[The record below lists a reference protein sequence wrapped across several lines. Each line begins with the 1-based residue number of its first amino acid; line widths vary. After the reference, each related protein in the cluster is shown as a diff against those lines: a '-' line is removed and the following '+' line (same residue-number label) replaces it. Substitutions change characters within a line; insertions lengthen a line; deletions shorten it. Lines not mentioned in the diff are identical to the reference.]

1 MLREI
6 VNRLRGQTWVRV
18 EAPFPERVL
27 NLCSARGLAFWDLAW
42 ESETTFTCRL
52 SRRDCGRLRRA
63 MKNLEGSLTLVR
75 GEGVPFFLG
84 RFRRRQ
90 ALVLGLTV
98 CALWVTVGSFFIW
111 DFTVEGNETVTEEEI
126 LRALEK
132 YGIGIGTLGLGLD
145 TEDLRNHVL
154 LEVPELSW
162 ITVNISG
169 CRATVQVR
177 ERIPVPELVS
187 KREPTNVVARRAGLV
202 LEVQALDG
210 AACVLPGSSVTEGQ
224 LLISGVEDTETLG
237 ARVLTGMGTVE
248 ARTWY
253 TLTARLPLTAPVKQ
267 YTGEEKTFYSL
278 VIGTRR
284 IKFFSNSGMEAG
296 TYDKITTRDR
306 LTFFGLPLPL
316 TLERETCRYYETE
329 QAAVDITAAEAAAEQ
344 ALTDYLHTLVDEY
357 GAVSSTL
364 CSSRQRDG
372 SLEVTLAAECVEQ
385 IGRTVP
391 IYTEESDEDRP

>member
-1 MLREI
+1 MLKEI
-6 VNRLRGQTWVRV
+6 VNRFRGQTWIRV
-18 EAPFPERVL
+18 ETPFPERIL

-42 ESETTFTCRL
+42 ESETAFTCRL

-63 MKNLEGSLTLVR
+63 LKGLDCSMTVVR

-84 RFRRRQ
+84 RFRHRQ
-90 ALVLGLTV
+90 VLLVGLTA

-132 YGIGIGTLGLGLD
+132 NGVGLGTLGLGLD

-154 LEVPELSW
+154 LEIPELCW
-162 ITVNISG
+162 LTVNVSG

-177 ERIPVPELVS
+177 ERVPAPELVS
-187 KREPTNVVARRAGLV
+187 KRQPSNVVARRAGLV
-202 LEVQALDG
+202 LKVQALDG
-210 AACVLPGSSVTEGQ
+210 AACVLPGTSVTQGQ
-224 LLISGVEDTETLG
+224 ILISGVEDTETFG

-253 TLTARLPLTAPVKQ
+253 TLTADLPLTAPVKR

-278 VIGTRR
+278 VIGTKR
-284 IKFFSNSGMEAG
+284 IKFFSNSGMETG
-296 TYDKITTRDR
+296 SYDKITTRDHWP
-306 LTFFGLPLPL
+306 FFGLPLPV

-329 QAAVDITAAEAAAEQ
+329 TSTVDVTSAEAAAEG
-344 ALTDYLHTLVDEY
+344 ALTEYLHSLVDGY
-357 GAVSSTL
+357 GTVSSTL
-364 CSSRQRDG
+364 CSSRQRGDI
-372 SLEVTLAAECVEQ
+372 LTVTLSAECVEQ
-385 IGRTVP
+385 IGQSVP
-391 IYTEESDEDRP
+391 IYTEESDENRP

>member
-1 MLREI
+1 MLKEI

-63 MKNLEGSLTLVR
+63 LKNLDCSMTVVR

-126 LRALEK
+126 LRALEG
-132 YGIGIGTLGLGLD
+132 YGIGLGTLGLGLD
-145 TEDLRNHVL
+145 TEDLRNHIL
-154 LEVPELSW
+154 LEIPELSW
-162 ITVNISG
+162 ITVNVSG

-177 ERIPVPELVS
+177 ERVPVPELVS
-187 KREPTNVVARRAGLV
+187 KREPANVVARRAGLV

-210 AACVLPGSSVTEGQ
+210 AACVLPGTSVTEGQ
-224 LLISGVEDTETLG
+224 LLISGVEDTQTLG

-253 TLTARLPLTAPVKQ
+253 TLTANLPLTAPVKR

-284 IKFFSNSGMEAG
+284 IKFFANSGMETG
-296 TYDKITTRDR
+296 SYDKITTRDR
-306 LTFFGLPLPL
+306 LSFFGLPLPV
-316 TLERETCRYYETE
+316 TLERETCRYYATE
-329 QAAVDITAAEAAAEQ
+329 MVEQTLSAVEARAEA
-344 ALTDYLHTLVDEY
+344 ALTDYLHALVDGY
-357 GAVSSTL
+357 GTVSSTL
-364 CSSRQRDG
+364 CSSHRRGDT
-372 SLEVTLAAECVEQ
+372 LTVTLSAECVEQ
-385 IGRTVP
+385 ISQSVP
-391 IYTEESDEDRP
+391 IYTEESDGDRP

>member
-6 VNRLRGQTWVRV
+6 VNRFRGQIWVRV

-42 ESETTFTCRL
+42 ESETAFTCRL

-63 MKNLEGSLTLVR
+63 LKNLDCTMTVVR

-90 ALVLGLTV
+90 ALVVGLTV

-132 YGIGIGTLGLGLD
+132 NGVGLGTLGLGLD
-145 TEDLRNHVL
+145 MEDLRNHIL
-154 LEVPELSW
+154 LEIPELCW
-162 ITVNISG
+162 LTVNVSG

-202 LEVQALDG
+202 LKVQALDG
-210 AACVLPGSSVTEGQ
+210 VACVLPGASVTEGQ

-237 ARVLTGMGTVE
+237 ARVLSGMGTVE

-253 TLTARLPLTAPVKQ
+253 TLTAQMPLTAPIKH

-278 VIGTRR
+278 TFGTKR
-284 IKFFSNSGMEAG
+284 IKFFSNSGMETG
-296 TYDKITTRDR
+296 SYDKITTRDH
-306 LTFFGLPLPL
+306 LSFFGLPLPV
-316 TLERETCRYYETE
+316 TLERETCRYYEAQE
-329 QAAVDITAAEAAAEQ
+329 SAIDVAAAEAAAEE
-344 ALTDYLHTLVDEY
+344 ALTAYLHTLVDDW
-357 GAVSSTL
+357 GTVSSTL
-364 CSSRQRDG
+364 CTSRQRGDV
-372 SLEVTLAAECVEQ
+372 LTVTLTAECVEQ
-385 IGRTVP
+385 IAEAVP
-391 IYTEESDEDRP
+391 IYTEDSGQESP